1 MSMGHFSPK
10 ELKIFNVY
18 LKKME
23 RCVFILMMW
32 KESSASV
39 TTPALTQLT
48 MAAVLRSGPGR
59 AA

>member
-1 MSMGHFSPK
+1 
-10 ELKIFNVY
+10 
-18 LKKME
+18 ME